1 MKQMHILSFL
11 MIFFLL
17 SSCKGNDVD
26 SVETPIVVETTLK
39 TQSLTIE
46 QEIDGSMVS
55 RSVLIQAPLVVDKDK
70 SYPVVFAFHGRGG
83 KNTSWVNSLKEF
95 TNAGTFVGVYPQG
108 HLNSWN
114 LGPEPSTADDVAFVE
129 AIVNRLQDISNL
141 NLDRV
146 FAVGTSNGAGM
157 VNLLGAETTH
167 FKAIAPVVSQL
178 ITSIVLTQQTKP
190 LSIFQVNGA
199 ADNSIPIEG
208 GNKFGHTF
216 LSALESAEKWA
227 NQFGCNSTPTIE
239 TVGENTTYSFG
250 NCTNSVQINYLRVE
264 QGGHNIIASYP
275 NLWNEMWQFF
285 QSL

>member
-17 SSCKGNDVD
+17 SSCKGNDGDVI
-26 SVETPIVVETTLK
+26 ETPTVVETTLK

-46 QEIDGSMVS
+46 QEIDGSLVS
-55 RSVLIQAPLVVDKDK
+55 RSVLIQAPLVVDKSK

-114 LGPEPSTADDVAFVE
+114 LGPEPSNADDVAFVNTVMNALE
-129 AIVNRLQDISNL
+129 DIPNL

-157 VNLLGAETTH
+157 VNLLGAKTTY

-178 ITSIVLTQQTKP
+178 ITSIELTQQTKP
-190 LSIFQVNGA
+190 LSVFQVNGA

-227 NQFGCNSTPTIE
+227 SQFGCDSTPTIKP
-239 TVGENTTYSFG
+239 VGENTTYSFG
-250 NCTNSVQINYLRVE
+250 NCTDNVQINYLRVE
-264 QGGHNIIASYP
+264 GGGHNIVASYP
-275 NLWNEMWQFF
+275 TLWSDIWQFF
-285 QSL
+285 QTL